1 MFAGLTEVYNKT
13 PEMSSRLT
21 LVGLAF
27 PQQYFIKNKSD
38 VADKVVEYVENV
50 KTRFGKTPKVLRS
63 DRGGEYTCGKVQD
76 YLKKQGIEFQCTVG
90 YAPQQNGI
98 AERKNRSLV
107 ETARTMMD
115 DAKLPKRWWAEAVNT
130 ANYIQNCVV
139 GQAASGILYE
149 MMFGETPKFEDLH
162 KFGEDPRCQ
171 AQEAG

>member
-1 MFAGLTEVYNKT
+1 
-13 PEMSSRLT
+13 MSDVCGPFQEDSVGGSRYFVT
-21 LVGLAF
+21 FIDVF
-27 PQQYFIKNKSD
+27 SRYSKVYFIKNKSD
-38 VADKVVEYVENV
+38 VADKVIEYVENV

-107 ETARTMMD
+107 EAARTMMD

-130 ANYIQNCVV
+130 ANYIQNRVV
-139 GQAASGILYE
+139 GQAASGIPYE

-162 KFGEDPRCQ
+162 KFGED
-171 AQEAG
+171 E